1 MVICRN
7 SLAGYLTLNP
17 STKAYFSRLYEESDD
32 PWNFESSEYESQK
45 YEQSLRALPGETYAN
60 ALEIGC
66 SIGVFTARLA
76 RICRRL
82 HAVDVAEAAVQK
94 AKQRCRA
101 LPHVR
106 LSVMCVPETY
116 PNDLF
121 DLTVLSEVGYY
132 LTRKELAKLSDEITN
147 HAVPDG
153 HLLLVHWLEPL
164 PDRELRGNDVH
175 DHFLA
180 RPEWSSLS
188 HSCESRFRIDV
199 LERKR
204 GLAGPL

>member
-1 MVICRN
+1 MAVCRN
-7 SLAGYLTLNP
+7 SLAGYLSPNP
-17 STKAYFSRLYEESDD
+17 STKDYFNRIYEESED
-32 PWNFESSEYESQK
+32 PWNFEFSEYESRK
-45 YEQSLRALPGETYAN
+45 YEQSLRVLRPGTYEN

-76 RICRRL
+76 LICRRL
-82 HAVDVAEAAVQK
+82 HAVDVAHAAVEK

-101 LPHVR
+101 IPHVR
-106 LSVMCVPETY
+106 FSVMCLPETY

-132 LTRKELAKLSDEITN
+132 LTPKELAKLSSEITN
-147 HAVPDG
+147 HAVAYG
-153 HLLLVHWLEPL
+153 HLLLVHWLAPV
-164 PDRELRGNDVH
+164 PDCELRGDDVH

-180 RPEWSSLS
+180 RPEWCSFS
-188 HSCESRFRIDV
+188 HYRESRFRIDV

-204 GLAGPL
+204 DLAGPL